1 MFHKMECVLIIAWTA
16 KDKDVQVATRVSF
29 SSQNLISVWFHVPA
43 TASSAPRMVSASSA
57 MQSTSSREVVATP
70 HAGSHSTIATSAPVI
85 LFARNAIAAS
95 ISTDKQT
102 QKLLSVR
109 APRKIATGMRTRWR
123 PREDASTKSRCSAI
137 TASESRRRGR
147 HRRFNSSTYMA
158 GHQMTTTN
166 AESARYTT
174 LSRKMAMGASLAPL
188 NSLGAQAAG
197 NLEIG
202 AISARMG
209 TIWKGMVAKSVTTP
223 IANNA
228 RSTVT
233 ARSAKVGTSW
243 H

>member
-1 MFHKMECVLIIAWTA
+1 
-16 KDKDVQVATRVSF
+16 
-29 SSQNLISVWFHVPA
+29 
-43 TASSAPRMVSASSA
+43 
-57 MQSTSSREVVATP
+57 
-70 HAGSHSTIATSAPVI
+70 
-85 LFARNAIAAS
+85 
-95 ISTDKQT
+95 
-102 QKLLSVR
+102 
-109 APRKIATGMRTRWR
+109 
-123 PREDASTKSRCSAI
+123 
-137 TASESRRRGR
+137 
-147 HRRFNSSTYMA
+147 
-158 GHQMTTTN
+158 MTTTN

-233 ARSAKVGTSW
+233 VRSAKVGTSW